1 MKTDNTIKKEYA
13 TWEEFQNR
21 LEHDMAV
28 MNNVEKTKRNSV
40 TVIFKTAVVNE
51 ETGKIEVSFKKQKDR
66 KYTKKSR
73 AMLPGLKQSCQK
85 I

>member
-13 TWEEFQNR
+13 TWEEFQDR

-28 MNNVEKTKRNSV
+28 MNNVEKTKKSRV
-40 TVIFKTAVVNE
+40 TIIFKTADVNE
-51 ETGKIEVSFKKQKDR
+51 QNGKIEVSFKKQKDR
-66 KYTKKSR
+66 KYTKKPR

>member
-13 TWEEFQNR
+13 TWEEFQDR

-28 MNNVEKTKRNSV
+28 MNNVEKTRKSRV
-40 TVIFKTAVVNE
+40 TIIFKTAVVNGQ
-51 ETGKIEVSFKKQKDR
+51 TGKIEVSFKKQKDR
-66 KYTKKSR
+66 KYTQKPG
-73 AMLPGLKQSCQK
+73 AMLPGLKHTCQK

>member
-13 TWEEFQNR
+13 TWEEFQDR

-28 MNNVEKTKRNSV
+28 MNNVEKTRKSRV
-40 TVIFKTAVVNE
+40 TIIFKTSVVNGQ
-51 ETGKIEVSFKKQKDR
+51 TGKIEVSFKKQKDR
-66 KYTKKSR
+66 KYTKKPG
-73 AMLPGLKQSCQK
+73 AILPGLKHTCQK

>member
-13 TWEEFQNR
+13 TWEEFQDR
-21 LEHDMAV
+21 LEHDMTV
-28 MNNVEKTKRNSV
+28 MNNVEKTRKSKV
-40 TVIFKTAVVNE
+40 TIIFKTAVVNE

-73 AMLPGLKQSCQK
+73 TVLPGLNQSCPK